1 MKNLML
7 LLLLPASVFF
17 SDIDNINRA
26 IANGDAAALSQYFDD
41 VVEIAVLDEE
51 DMYDKA
57 EAKSIVAN
65 FFAKHKPRSFKMAH
79 EGVSK
84 NEDSKYTIGNL
95 STVDGKTFRVY
106 VYYSIT
112 GNAYR
117 IQEIRF
123 DK

>member
-1 MKNLML
+1 MKYLIL
-7 LLLLPASVFF
+7 LLLLPATVVFT
-17 SDIDNINRA
+17 DLDNINKA
-26 IANGDAAALSQYFDD
+26 IAAGDANALAQYFDD

-57 EAKSIVAN
+57 EAKKVVAD
-65 FFAKHKPRSFKMAH
+65 FFAKHKPTSFKMAH

-95 STVDGKTFRVY
+95 STADGNTYRVY
-106 VYYSIT
+106 VYFSIN

>member
-7 LLLLPASVFF
+7 LFLLPGMVIF
-17 SDIDNINRA
+17 SALDNINKA
-26 IANGDAAALSQYFDD
+26 IANGDAAALAKYFDD
-41 VVEIAVLDEE
+41 VVEVAVLDEE

-57 EAKSIVAN
+57 EAKTVIAN
-65 FFAKHKPRSFKMAH
+65 FFAKHKPKSFKMAH
-79 EGVSK
+79 EGGSK

-95 STVDGKTFRVY
+95 STMDGETYRVY
-106 VYYSIT
+106 VYFSIT

>member
-7 LLLLPASVFF
+7 LFLLPATVVFT
-17 SDIDNINRA
+17 DLDNINKA
-26 IANGDAAALSQYFDD
+26 IANGDAAALANYFDD

-51 DMYDKA
+51 DMYNKA
-57 EAKSIVAN
+57 EAQAVVAA
-65 FFAKHKPRSFKMAH
+65 FFAKHKPKSFKMAH

-95 STVDGKTFRVY
+95 STTDGNTYRVY
-106 VYYSIT
+106 VYFNIT
-112 GNAYR
+112 GNTYR